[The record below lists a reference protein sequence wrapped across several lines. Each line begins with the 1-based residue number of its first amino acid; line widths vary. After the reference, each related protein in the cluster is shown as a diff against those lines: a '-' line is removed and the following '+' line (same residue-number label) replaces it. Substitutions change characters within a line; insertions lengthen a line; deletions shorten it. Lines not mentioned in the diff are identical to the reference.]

1 MVGHLV
7 LESNVTSSVIF
18 TIRTPYYSIILIE
31 NENQLVHPERKTN
44 YSDLDLDLGI
54 IHWTQCGFPTR
65 YNKSSY
71 SHLLWEVVSECR
83 LKCQIFL
90 SKKVNN
96 SNSHPCSPYKIAIRI
111 TLNRHGRLITS
122 DKFREQIWNSH
133 SSHQPKPKQ
142 LTHSHVFVF

>member
-54 IHWTQCGFPTR
+54 IH
-65 YNKSSY
+65 
-71 SHLLWEVVSECR
+71 
-83 LKCQIFL
+83 
-90 SKKVNN
+90 
-96 SNSHPCSPYKIAIRI
+96 
-111 TLNRHGRLITS
+111 
-122 DKFREQIWNSH
+122 
-133 SSHQPKPKQ
+133 
-142 LTHSHVFVF
+142 